1 MPGMTRR
8 IGDPIRSGQIGSSQI
23 GSSQIDSIQIDNDQI
38 SSDQIREYVQDT
50 ILPSRYG
57 MTP

>member
-8 IGDPIRSGQIGSSQI
+8 IGDPIRSGQIGS
-23 GSSQIDSIQIDNDQI
+23 GQIDSIQIDNDQI